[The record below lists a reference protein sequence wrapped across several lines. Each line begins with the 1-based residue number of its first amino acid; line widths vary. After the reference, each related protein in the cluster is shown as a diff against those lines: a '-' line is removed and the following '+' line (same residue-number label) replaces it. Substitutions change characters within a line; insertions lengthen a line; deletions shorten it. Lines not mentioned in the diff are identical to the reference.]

1 MMEDFIDSL
10 TDPAHTRLAGTI
22 RGKGAFRRF
31 KDTVR
36 QLEIDDQWYEFRDAE
51 YARKA
56 MEWCIENNLE
66 FEV

>member
-1 MMEDFIDSL
+1 MDKNKAIIEQYWNCLLYKS
-10 TDPAHTRLAGTI
+10 
-22 RGKGAFRRF
+22 AFRRF